1 MNRTTILLAILA
13 LTCST
18 SFTVLALSTD
28 KPITFTGKDI
38 HQLEEGHFQAKVTVD
53 EASKVRC
60 VAYNGDAPVG
70 IDSIAIYEE
79 TELANF
85 MIHKEEGPVDRVD
98 CWVTST
104 RAEDM
109 REVEKIETNSRR
121 KRFMEEN
128 NLTEEELLEME
139 SQLYP
144 K

>member
-1 MNRTTILLAILA
+1 MNRTTLITMLTLACSMPFTALA
-13 LTCST
+13 SST
-18 SFTVLALSTD
+18 EKPISFT
-28 KPITFTGKDI
+28 GEDI
-38 HQLEEGHFQAKVTVD
+38 HQLEVGHFQAKVTVE

-60 VAYNGDAPVG
+60 VAYNGDMPVG

-85 MIHKEEGPVDRVD
+85 LIRKEEGPVDRVD

-109 REVEKIETNSRR
+109 REVEVIETNARR

-128 NLTEEELLEME
+128 NLTEDELIEME
-139 SQLYP
+139 NQLRSE
-144 K
+144 